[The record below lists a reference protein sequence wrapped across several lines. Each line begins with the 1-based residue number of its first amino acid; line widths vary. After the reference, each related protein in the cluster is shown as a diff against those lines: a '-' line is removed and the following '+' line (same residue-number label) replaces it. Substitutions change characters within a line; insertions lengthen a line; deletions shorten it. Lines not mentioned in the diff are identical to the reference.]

1 MDWNYK
7 IVRFIFTKFRSLS
20 SRRAWIEI
28 VVSPYAYLLSYCRS
42 PHGERG
48 LKSKYDNHAHRL
60 WLVALLTESVDWNP
74 SPIGLYRRNTS
85 RSPHGERGLKFK
97 SFDENRKDEASLSS
111 RRAWI
116 EIWTLIERNK
126 EITSLSSRRAW
137 IEIWNYW
144 IWCNGA
150 GCVALLTESV
160 DWNWG
165 WLQVDNQGKWSL
177 SSRRAWIEMK
187 ILLISRTPSKVAL
200 LTESVDWNIRCTWA
214 YEYVP
219 HCRSPHGERGLK
231 SHLYI
236 EHPQKVVSLSS
247 RRAWIEI

>member
-1 MDWNYK
+1 MSLSSRRAWIEICVPSPNLKPSRVALLTESVDWNYK

-85 RSPHGERGLKFK
+85 RSPHGERGLKYEIIE
-97 SFDENRKDEASLSS
+97 SGAMVQDASLSS

-116 EIWTLIERNK
+116 EIEADCR
-126 EITSLSSRRAW
+126 W
-137 IEIWNYW
+137 IIRE
-144 IWCNGA
+144 NG
-150 GCVALLTESV
+150 
-160 DWNWG
+160 
-165 WLQVDNQGKWSL
+165 
-177 SSRRAWIEMK
+177 
-187 ILLISRTPSKVAL
+187 
-200 LTESVDWNIRCTWA
+200 
-214 YEYVP
+214 
-219 HCRSPHGERGLK
+219 RSPHGERGLK
-231 SHLYI
+231 WKFY
-236 EHPQKVVSLSS
+236 
-247 RRAWIEI
+247 

>member
-1 MDWNYK
+1 MSLSSRRAWIEICVPSPNLKPSRVALLTESVDWNYK

-116 EIWTLIERNK
+116 EIIL
-126 EITSLSSRRAW
+126 
-137 IEIWNYW
+137 
-144 IWCNGA
+144 
-150 GCVALLTESV
+150 
-160 DWNWG
+160 
-165 WLQVDNQGKWSL
+165 
-177 SSRRAWIEMK
+177 
-187 ILLISRTPSKVAL
+187 ILLPVRSHA
-200 LTESVDWNIRCTWA
+200 
-214 YEYVP
+214 
-219 HCRSPHGERGLK
+219 CRSPHGERGLK
-231 SHLYI
+231 SERWLKGTRKLRRSPHGERGLKYEII
-236 EHPQKVVSLSS
+236 ESGAMVQDASLSS
-247 RRAWIEI
+247 RRAWIEIEADCRWIIRENGRSPHGERGLKWKFY